1 MENIF
6 EKLIIPNHFSNKIFL
21 LKDLKKDL
29 YFYLNNNLDNEN
41 FNLLKMDLQNALTTN
56 ANGEYFSGLY
66 NNTLPI

>member
-29 YFYLNNNLDNEN
+29 YFYLNNNLDKEN
-41 FNLLKMDLQNALTTN
+41 FNLLKMDLQNALTIN
-56 ANGEYFSGLY
+56 IYGEYF
-66 NNTLPI
+66 